1 MIKVEN
7 LFSCSSELIQ
17 GLKLI
22 YPQVF
27 HDRRGFFFESWNQKT
42 FNTKVSPC
50 IEFFQD
56 NHSCSSKGTLR
67 GLHYQL
73 PPYEQGK
80 LVRCIYGEIFD
91 VAIDLRR
98 SSNTFGKWAGVYLS
112 SDNFQQFFI
121 PAGFAHGF
129 LTLSE
134 KAEVLYKATNYWHKD
149 SERSIKWNDPFL
161 KIDWPLN
168 IEFQLSSK
176 DKLAPLLKDI
186 SDDDLFD

>member
-7 LFSCSSELIQ
+7 LFSSSSELIQ
-17 GLKLI
+17 DLKLI
-22 YPQVF
+22 YPEVF
-27 HDRRGFFFESWNQKT
+27 YDQRGFFLESWNQKN
-42 FNTKVSPC
+42 FNKKIYPGIQFS
-50 IEFFQD
+50 QD

-80 LVRCIYGEIFD
+80 LVRCIHGEIFD

-98 SSNTFGKWAGVYLS
+98 SSNTFGKWASVYLS
-112 SDNFQQFFI
+112 AANFKQLFI

-129 LTLSE
+129 LTLSD
-134 KAEVLYKATNYWHKD
+134 KAEVLYKATNYWNKD
-149 SERSIKWNDPFL
+149 AERSIIWNDSFL

-168 IEFQLSSK
+168 IEFQLSKKDALASTFKNLSK
-176 DKLAPLLKDI
+176 N
-186 SDDDLFD
+186 DLFD

>member
-7 LFSCSSELIQ
+7 LFSASSELIQ
-17 GLKLI
+17 DLRLI
-22 YPQVF
+22 YPEVF
-27 HDRRGFFFESWNQKT
+27 YDQRGFFLESWNQKI
-42 FNTKVSPC
+42 FNTKLYPG
-50 IEFFQD
+50 IQFFQD

-80 LVRCIYGEIFD
+80 LVRCIHGEIFD

-98 SSNTFGKWAGVYLS
+98 SSNTFGKWAGIHLS
-112 SDNFQQFFI
+112 AENFKQLFI

-134 KAEVLYKATNYWHKD
+134 KAEVLYKATNYWNKEA
-149 SERSIKWNDPFL
+149 ERSLVWNDPFL
-161 KIDWPLN
+161 KINWPLN
-168 IEFQLSSK
+168 IEFKLSEK
-176 DKLAPLLKDI
+176 DQLAPSFKEL
-186 SDDDLFD
+186 SEDDLFE